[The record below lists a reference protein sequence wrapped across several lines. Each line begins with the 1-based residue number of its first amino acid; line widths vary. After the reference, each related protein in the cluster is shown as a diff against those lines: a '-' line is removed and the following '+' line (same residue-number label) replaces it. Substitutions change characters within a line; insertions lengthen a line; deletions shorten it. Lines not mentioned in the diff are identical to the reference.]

1 MDISITSLKFKYSG
15 GMERYLLDIVQG
27 FHNQNITPK
36 IYACKFDSSLK
47 EYKYIQPNKVNLSF
61 IPKKFR
67 IPFLSYFIS
76 KNKKE
81 NEIILAI
88 SHILNSDILFCG
100 GQHKGYLNAF
110 NREPNLLERYKI
122 YLEKKAFLN
131 AKIIV
136 AHSELMKK
144 ELIEF
149 YNLDSNKIT
158 VIYPPVNTEN
168 FKIVDEVTRKKVREK
183 FGFSENEIIYL
194 FPSTG
199 HSRKGFDILKPYFE
213 NSDLPIKLVV
223 AGTPVKE
230 SKRIKSLGFCKNM
243 PELYQAADFTIMASK
258 YEPFGLVGIESILC
272 GTPVVFSDNMGCSEV
287 FNDQCGF
294 LFNRNIQQSLNDAI
308 IKSVNNRF
316 RVNEP
321 FSVLKYNPMLG
332 VHIENL
338 NKLIDT
344 LK

>member
-1 MDISITSLKFKYSG
+1 
-15 GMERYLLDIVQG
+15 
-27 FHNQNITPK
+27 
-36 IYACKFDSSLK
+36 
-47 EYKYIQPNKVNLSF
+47 
-61 IPKKFR
+61 
-67 IPFLSYFIS
+67 
-76 KNKKE
+76 
-81 NEIILAI
+81 
-88 SHILNSDILFCG
+88 
-100 GQHKGYLNAF
+100 
-110 NREPNLLERYKI
+110 
-122 YLEKKAFLN
+122 
-131 AKIIV
+131 
-136 AHSELMKK
+136 MKK